1 MKEEPKQEEKK
12 LKVQIA
18 KKLSESKSVGCFI
31 QDLKHKSKT
40 IDTTPMKLVE
50 HDLEYLGLVG
60 QGTFGKV
67 FRAKMKKNNL
77 IVAVKKV
84 FQDPK
89 YKNRE
94 FEIVSMLQS

>member
-1 MKEEPKQEEKK
+1 M
-12 LKVQIA
+12 
-18 KKLSESKSVGCFI
+18 S
-31 QDLKHKSKT
+31 
-40 IDTTPMKLVE
+40 LVE
-50 HDLEYLGLVG
+50 QDLEYLGLVG

-67 FRAKMKKNNL
+67 FRAKLKKNNQ

-94 FEIVSMLQS
+94 FEIVSML

>member
-18 KKLSESKSVGCFI
+18 KKLSDSKSVDRFRE
-31 QDLKHKSKT
+31 LKQKGVT
-40 IDTTPMKLVE
+40 IDTTPMKLEE

-67 FRAKMKKNNL
+67 FRAKLKKNN
-77 IVAVKKV
+77 
-84 FQDPK
+84 
-89 YKNRE
+89 
-94 FEIVSMLQS
+94 

>member
-18 KKLSESKSVGCFI
+18 KKLSESKSVDRFRE
-31 QDLKHKSKT
+31 LKQKGET
-40 IDTTPMKLVE
+40 IDTTPMKLEE

-67 FRAKMKKNNL
+67 FRAKLKKNNQ

-94 FEIVSMLQS
+94 FEIVSML

>member
-1 MKEEPKQEEKK
+1 
-12 LKVQIA
+12 
-18 KKLSESKSVGCFI
+18 
-31 QDLKHKSKT
+31 
-40 IDTTPMKLVE
+40 
-50 HDLEYLGLVG
+50 VG

-67 FRAKMKKNNL
+67 FRAKLKRNSQ

-94 FEIVSMLQS
+94 VEIVSMLDG